1 MNAAM
6 IASSRLASIGRVG
19 LGARVKMNS
28 QTKEGAEKRDRKKE
42 EQRRES
48 SRDTER
54 EKERSEEITASTQK
68 KRLINIS
75 VQLSNIEEI
84 IKVRNSIHNTH
95 MHL

>member
-28 QTKEGAEKRDRKKE
+28 QTKEGAEKRDREKRRKE
-42 EQRRES
+42 ERTVVIQK
-48 SRDTER
+48 
-54 EKERSEEITASTQK
+54 EKRKDQEKITASTQK
-68 KRLINIS
+68 ERLINIS

>member
-1 MNAAM
+1 M
-6 IASSRLASIGRVG
+6 IASNRLASIGRVG

-28 QTKEGAEKRDRKKE
+28 QTKEGAENRDRKE
-42 EQRRES
+42 EKRREG

-54 EKERSEEITASTQK
+54 KKERSGEITASTQK